1 MLREKTGTELADA
14 ECIVNDFISW
24 DIIDVWEKNLNIL
37 DEPTLF
43 FIQSFKILVLEQN
56 KTKNFENYWNPR
68 SYNCEDQKALYY
80 LKKNMVQGDLLIFL
94 LFMQLVEKFY
104 WNRIKQILS
113 LFGSKVATDVL
124 KTWQSKKWP

>member
-56 KTKNFENYWNPR
+56 KTKNLQE
-68 SYNCEDQKALYY
+68 L
-80 LKKNMVQGDLLIFL
+80 LK
-94 LFMQLVEKFY
+94 
-104 WNRIKQILS
+104 
-113 LFGSKVATDVL
+113 
-124 KTWQSKKWP
+124 SKKL